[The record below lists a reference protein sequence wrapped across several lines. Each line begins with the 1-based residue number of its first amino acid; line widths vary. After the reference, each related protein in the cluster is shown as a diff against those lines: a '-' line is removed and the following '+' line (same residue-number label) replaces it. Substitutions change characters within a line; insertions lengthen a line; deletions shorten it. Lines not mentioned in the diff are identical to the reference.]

1 MNYNLPETFSWGI
14 TDLILN
20 QKKISDLIKC
30 NSILSMNKTHNI
42 NEKTQLPH
50 QIQTQQGKE
59 KNLKQVSFI
68 RKWSGSQMT
77 GTMYSM
83 HLTEV
88 QTSLTT
94 SNNVTLAER
103 KVPFIQSN

>member
-1 MNYNLPETFSWGI
+1 
-14 TDLILN
+14 
-20 QKKISDLIKC
+20 
-30 NSILSMNKTHNI
+30 MNKTHNI

-103 KVPFIQSN
+103 KVPFIQSNWKYWKSQTLAMKSNTFGVVFSKSYINNKVC